1 MIKRKI
7 LSLSPLLAI
16 YIVIIVLLNNPLEG
30 DELRYM
36 AYAENLTQGFYTSPD
51 NPDLSN
57 GPGYP
62 LVLLPFVALDVNLM
76 IPNII
81 NGIFVFL
88 GILFFYKSLRLYLK
102 PKIALISSYV
112 LGLYPPLLHFMPDL
126 LSESLSFFLING
138 FIFHFC
144 SFHLKK
150 NNPKNGVLASLFLG
164 FLVLT
169 KVIFFHVVVVSM
181 TMLVLM
187 SVFKKSQRPKWSLL
201 ILTVGILFTTPFLV
215 YAYKVTNKPFYLG
228 TRGGE
233 LLYHRSTPFE
243 NEYGNWFSADRIL
256 GVRFEGDSEEYQRL
270 EKLRL
275 NHGEF
280 YQRLQPLSNMERDSA
295 LKVKAIENMKK
306 YPIKYLKNTMAST
319 GRLFFNIP
327 NSYKNQGLQTYGY
340 LIPNGIILVF
350 LVLIARTA
358 ILERSRIPFEI
369 KSVVIFVLIY
379 GFGIILLLGKPRY
392 FIMMVPGLILFLV
405 YSYSK
410 LLKINLL
417 KKEKK
422 SV

>member
-1 MIKRKI
+1 M
-7 LSLSPLLAI
+7 
-16 YIVIIVLLNNPLEG
+16 VVLLNNPLEG
-30 DELRYM
+30 DELRYVR
-36 AYAENLTQGFYTSPD
+36 YAENLTEGFYTNPD

-62 LVLLPFVALDVNLM
+62 LVLLPFVALDVNLL
-76 IPNII
+76 IPNIL

-102 PKIALISSYV
+102 PKIALISSFV

-126 LSESLSFFLING
+126 LSESLSFFLVNR

-144 SFHLKK
+144 SLNLKK
-150 NNPKNGVLASLFLG
+150 NTLKNGVLASVFLG
-164 FLVLT
+164 FLILT
-169 KVIFFHVVVVSM
+169 KVIFFHVVAVSIIL
-181 TMLVLM
+181 LVLM
-187 SVFKKSQRPKWSLL
+187 SVFKKSKRPKWSLL
-201 ILTVGILFTTPFLV
+201 ILTGAVLFTTPFLI
-215 YAYKVTNKPFYLG
+215 YAYQVTGKPFYLG

-256 GVRFEGDSEEYQRL
+256 GVRSEGDSEEYKRL

-280 YQRLQPLSNMERDSA
+280 YLQLQPLSNMERDSA

-306 YPIKYLKNTMAST
+306 YPMKYIKNTLAGT

-340 LIPNGIILVF
+340 LIPNGLILVF

-358 ILERSRIPFEI
+358 IVERRQIPFEI
-369 KSVVIFVLIY
+369 KAVLIFVLIY

-405 YSYSK
+405 YTYFK
-410 LLKINLL
+410 LLKITVLN
-417 KKEKK
+417 KEQ
-422 SV
+422 